1 MDKYYYEGD
10 ELMGCLKGMRRHASR
25 GFLQIILL
33 LCTLI
38 FTTPPSHATD
48 NWNVEGAN
56 GVLYVYGA
64 LTESACRLEM
74 DSATQEI
81 DLGETGTRRLIKP
94 GAQGTP
100 VSFKL
105 RLQDCLRTTLS
116 QRDERTG
123 ALITAIH
130 QPSVTLSFRAVSDM
144 DNPRLVKV
152 QGVSG
157 LALHLMDPEG
167 RDVRLGSRGK
177 PLLVTPGQN
186 VLTYTVVAERTI
198 APLVAGAFW
207 AVVNFRLSYD

>member
-1 MDKYYYEGD
+1 
-10 ELMGCLKGMRRHASR
+10 
-25 GFLQIILL
+25 
-33 LCTLI
+33 
-38 FTTPPSHATD
+38 
-48 NWNVEGAN
+48 
-56 GVLYVYGA
+56 
-64 LTESACRLEM
+64 
-74 DSATQEI
+74 
-81 DLGETGTRRLIKP
+81 
-94 GAQGTP
+94 
-100 VSFKL
+100 
-105 RLQDCLRTTLS
+105 
-116 QRDERTG
+116 
-123 ALITAIH
+123 
-130 QPSVTLSFRAVSDM
+130 M